1 MAGDELRQR
10 FETLETEVLPL
21 AESPA
26 VGAIRRRGRRR
37 QRTVRAAALVP
48 AVLVGA
54 LVALG
59 VEDGRLGQRVGPV
72 APVPTTQLAPVPPT
86 TAPPPPSAVPPTTL
100 ERPPMTTI
108 APSTTAAAVA
118 RVELR
123 PDGLGVVGFGAGE
136 REALDRLER
145 RLGAPD
151 ERGAWR
157 GPTPFGT
164 CPGPVRAV
172 RWGRLYVLFTS
183 GPTRYAAG
191 GRWHLFTYQVDAVRR
206 TAVDPDY
213 SGPTPPPDPPPLRG
227 ASPRTAAGIGF
238 GSTLAE
244 LRRAYGR
251 RLQASFG
258 EPAMVYQFRVDFGA
272 AGELSGSLSGG
283 TPGATITFLAAGA
296 LCGE

>member
-1 MAGDELRQR
+1 VAGDELRQR
-10 FETLETEVLPL
+10 FETLETDVLPL

-37 QRTVRAAALVP
+37 QRTVRAAMLVP

-54 LVALG
+54 LVARG
-59 VEDGRLGQRVGPV
+59 VEDGQPRPWVGAV
-72 APVPTTQLAPVPPT
+72 APVPTTQPAP
-86 TAPPPPSAVPPTTL
+86 APPPSAVPPTTI
-100 ERPPMTTI
+100 ERPPPTTI
-108 APSTTAAAVA
+108 APSTTAAAA
-118 RVELR
+118 PRVELR
-123 PDGLGVVGFGAGE
+123 PDGLGVVGFGTGE

-157 GPTPFGT
+157 GATPFGT
-164 CPGPVRAV
+164 CPGPVRTV
-172 RWGRLYVLFTS
+172 RWDRLYVLFTN

-206 TAVDPDY
+206 TAIDPDY
-213 SGPTPPPDPPPLRG
+213 SGPSPPPDPPPLRG

-251 RLQASFG
+251 RLQVSVG
-258 EPAMVYQFRVDFGA
+258 EPGMVYRFRVGFGA

-283 TPGATITFLAAGA
+283 TPRATITFLAAGA

>member
-1 MAGDELRQR
+1 VASDELRQR

-37 QRTVRAAALVP
+37 QRTVRAAVLVP
-48 AVLVGA
+48 ALLVGA
-54 LVALG
+54 LVVRG
-59 VEDGRLGQRVGPV
+59 VEDGRPGPWVGPV
-72 APVPTTQLAPVPPT
+72 APVPTTQPAPLPPTRVTPTTAAVPPT
-86 TAPPPPSAVPPTTL
+86 TAAPRTTTAPPT
-100 ERPPMTTI
+100 
-108 APSTTAAAVA
+108 SAAAA
-118 RVELR
+118 AQVELR
-123 PDGLGVVGFGAGE
+123 PDGLGVVSFGTGE

-157 GPTPFGT
+157 GATPFGT

-206 TAVDPDY
+206 TAIDPDY
-213 SGPTPPPDPPPLRG
+213 NGPSPPPDPPPLRG
-227 ASPRTAAGIGF
+227 TSPRTAADIGF

-251 RLQASFG
+251 RLQVSFG
-258 EPAMVYQFRVDFGA
+258 EPGMVYRFRVGFGA
-272 AGELSGSLSGG
+272 ARELSGSLSGG
-283 TPGATITFLAAGA
+283 TPSATITFLAAGTR
-296 LCGE
+296 CGE

>member
-1 MAGDELRQR
+1 VAGDELRQR
-10 FETLETEVLPL
+10 FETLEAEVLPL

-54 LVALG
+54 LVARG
-59 VEDGRLGQRVGPV
+59 VEDGRPSPWVGPV
-72 APVPTTQLAPVPPT
+72 APVPTTQPAPVPPT
-86 TAPPPPSAVPPTTL
+86 TAAPPTSAVPPTTAA
-100 ERPPMTTI
+100 PPTTI
-108 APSTTAAAVA
+108 APSTTAAAAA

-123 PDGLGVVGFGAGE
+123 PDGLGVVGFGTGE

-157 GPTPFGT
+157 GATPFGT
-164 CPGPVRAV
+164 CPGPVRGV

-183 GPTRYAAG
+183 GPTRYEAG

-206 TAVDPDY
+206 TAIDPDY
-213 SGPTPPPDPPPLRG
+213 NGPLPPPDPPPLRG
-227 ASPRTAAGIGF
+227 ASPRTPAGIGF

-251 RLQASFG
+251 RLQVSFG
-258 EPAMVYQFRVDFGA
+258 EPAMVYQFRVGFGA

-283 TPGATITFLAAGA
+283 TPSATITFLAAGA
-296 LCGE
+296 LCSE

>member
-1 MAGDELRQR
+1 VAGDELRQR
-10 FETLETEVLPL
+10 FETLETEVLSL

-37 QRTVRAAALVP
+37 QRTVRAAVLVP

-54 LVALG
+54 LVARG
-59 VEDGRLGQRVGPV
+59 VEDGRPRPWVGPV
-72 APVPTTQLAPVPPT
+72 APVPTTQPAPLPPTTVTSTT
-86 TAPPPPSAVPPTTL
+86 TAPPTS
-100 ERPPMTTI
+100 
-108 APSTTAAAVA
+108 AAAA
-118 RVELR
+118 GRVELR

-145 RLGAPD
+145 RLGAPN

-157 GPTPFGT
+157 GATPFGT

-191 GRWHLFTYQVDAVRR
+191 GRWHLFAYQVDAVRR

-251 RLQASFG
+251 RLQVSVG
-258 EPAMVYQFRVDFGA
+258 EPGMVYRFRVGFGA

-283 TPGATITFLAAGA
+283 TPVATVTTFVAGA
-296 LCGE
+296 VCGE

>member
-21 AESPA
+21 AEPPA

-48 AVLVGA
+48 ALLVGA
-54 LVALG
+54 LVARG
-59 VEDGRLGQRVGPV
+59 VEDWRPSPWVRPV
-72 APVPTTQLAPVPPT
+72 APVPTTQPASLPPTTVTPT
-86 TAPPPPSAVPPTTL
+86 TAPVPSTPAAPPTTTA
-100 ERPPMTTI
+100 PPTSA
-108 APSTTAAAVA
+108 APSAQ
-118 RVELR
+118 VELR
-123 PDGLGVVGFGAGE
+123 PDGLGVAGFGTGE

-157 GPTPFGT
+157 GATPFGT

-206 TAVDPDY
+206 TAIDPDY
-213 SGPTPPPDPPPLRG
+213 NGPPPPPDPPPLRG
-227 ASPRTAAGIGF
+227 TSPRTAAGIGF

-251 RLQASFG
+251 RLQVSFG
-258 EPAMVYQFRVDFGA
+258 EPGMVYRFRVGFGA

-283 TPGATITFLAAGA
+283 TPGATVAFLAAGA
-296 LCGE
+296 RCGE

>member
-1 MAGDELRQR
+1 VAGDELRQR
-10 FETLETEVLPL
+10 FETLEADMLPL
-21 AESPA
+21 ADSPA
-26 VGAIRRRGRRR
+26 LDAIRRRGRRR
-37 QRTVRAAALVP
+37 QRTVRAAVLVP

-54 LVALG
+54 LVARG
-59 VEDGRLGQRVGPV
+59 VEDARPVPYGPV
-72 APVPTTQLAPVPPT
+72 APVPTTQPAPVPST
-86 TAPPPPSAVPPTTL
+86 MAVPPTTIQ
-100 ERPPMTTI
+100 RPPTTTT
-108 APSTTAAAVA
+108 APSTAAAAA

-123 PDGLGVVGFGAGE
+123 TDGLGVVGFGTGE
-136 REALDRLER
+136 REALDQLKR
-145 RLGAPD
+145 RLGAAN

-157 GPTPFGT
+157 GATPFGT

-183 GPTRYAAG
+183 GPTRYEAG
-191 GRWHLFTYQVDAVRR
+191 GRWHLFSYQVDAVRR
-206 TAVDPDY
+206 TAIDPDY
-213 SGPTPPPDPPPLRG
+213 NGPPPPPDPPPLRG

-251 RLQASFG
+251 RLQVTVG
-258 EPAMVYQFRVDFGA
+258 EPGMVYQFRVDFGA

-283 TPGATITFLAAGA
+283 APSATITFLTAGA

>member
-1 MAGDELRQR
+1 VAGDELRQR
-10 FETLETEVLPL
+10 FEMLEAEMLPL
-21 AESPA
+21 AKSPA
-26 VGAIRRRGRRR
+26 VGTIRRWGRRR
-37 QRTVRAAALVP
+37 QRTVRAAVLVP
-48 AVLVGA
+48 AVLIAA
-54 LVALG
+54 LVARG
-59 VEDGRLGQRVGPV
+59 VEDARPRPWVGPV
-72 APVPTTQLAPVPPT
+72 APVPTTQPAPVPLT
-86 TAPPPPSAVPPTTL
+86 TAAPPTSAVPPTTVA
-100 ERPPMTTI
+100 PPTTT
-108 APSTTAAAVA
+108 APSTTAAAAA

-123 PDGLGVVGFGAGE
+123 PDGLGAVGFGTGE
-136 REALDRLER
+136 REALDRLEH

-157 GPTPFGT
+157 GATPFGT

-183 GPTRYAAG
+183 GPTRYEAG

-206 TAVDPDY
+206 TAIDPDY
-213 SGPTPPPDPPPLRG
+213 NGPSPPPDPPPLRG
-227 ASPRTAAGIGF
+227 PSPRTAAGIGF

-251 RLQASFG
+251 RLQVSVG
-258 EPAMVYQFRVDFGA
+258 EPTMAYQFRIDFGA